1 LNPVPTYPSTDSTA
15 NQGKDTAERYAPG
28 RHRSGIALC
37 LSGGGFRATLFHLGA
52 LRRLNEIGLLAKI
65 DTITSVSGGSIAAAF
80 LATGLAWPLTGPVSD
95 QEWERRIASR
105 LRAFAGKN
113 LRTPAL
119 LRALLP
125 PWQTDQAVRAMMAA
139 YGGALAEAPLTALPA
154 HPRFIFCATDLYGG
168 VNFVFE
174 RDRIGD
180 YRLGYRAPPAD
191 WAIGRAVAA
200 SACFPP
206 FFNPLR
212 LDLEISGFKGGRGPL
227 PVGTDVRLSDGGLY
241 DNLGLEPVWKNHE
254 TILVSDGG
262 AVFGS
267 LGDAGL
273 LARLTRYVDVIDYQ
287 GVAVRKRWLISNFVS
302 HTMYGAYWGIG
313 STTSNYPRGGAGY
326 PQDLVKSTIAPVR
339 TDLDAFSSEE
349 ADVLENHGYT
359 LADAAVATHLP
370 RLAPPPVPPP
380 RIPNPP
386 LFDAG
391 AANGALRDSARR
403 AIFGRW

>member
-15 NQGKDTAERYAPG
+15 NQGEGTAERYAPG

-80 LATGLAWPLTGPVSD
+80 LATGLTWPLTGPVSD
-95 QEWERRIASR
+95 QDWERGIASR

-119 LRALLP
+119 LRAFLP
-125 PWQTDQAVRAMMAA
+125 PWETDQAVRAMMEA
-139 YGGALAEAPLTALPA
+139 YGAALAEARLTALPV

-168 VNFVFE
+168 LNFVFE

-180 YRLGYRAPPAD
+180 YRLGYRAPPDD
-191 WAIGRAVAA
+191 WGLGRAVAA

-212 LDLEISGFKGGRGPL
+212 LDLEISGFKGGHGRL
-227 PVGTDVRLSDGGLY
+227 PAGTDLRLSDGGLY

-267 LGDAGL
+267 LGDTGL
-273 LARLTRYVDVIDYQ
+273 LARLSRYVDVIDYQ

-302 HTMYGAYWGIG
+302 HAMYGAYWGIG
-313 STTSNYPRGGAGY
+313 SATSHYADGGAGY

-359 LADAAVATHLP
+359 LADAAIATHLS
-370 RLAPPPVPPP
+370 RLAPAPVPPP

-391 AANGALRDSARR
+391 AAQGALQDSARR
-403 AIFGRW
+403 LIFGRW

>member
-1 LNPVPTYPSTDSTA
+1 
-15 NQGKDTAERYAPG
+15 
-28 RHRSGIALC
+28 
-37 LSGGGFRATLFHLGA
+37 
-52 LRRLNEIGLLAKI
+52 
-65 DTITSVSGGSIAAAF
+65 
-80 LATGLAWPLTGPVSD
+80 
-95 QEWERRIASR
+95 
-105 LRAFAGKN
+105 
-113 LRTPAL
+113 
-119 LRALLP
+119 
-125 PWQTDQAVRAMMAA
+125 
-139 YGGALAEAPLTALPA
+139 
-154 HPRFIFCATDLYGG
+154 

-180 YRLGYRAPPAD
+180 YRLGYRAPPDD
-191 WAIGRAVAA
+191 WGIGRAVAA

-212 LDLEISGFKGGRGPL
+212 LDLEISGFKGGHGRL
-227 PVGTDVRLSDGGLY
+227 PVGTDLRLSDGGLY

-273 LARLTRYVDVIDYQ
+273 LARLSRYVDVIDYQ

-302 HTMYGAYWGIG
+302 QAMYGAYWGIG
-313 STTSNYPRGGAGY
+313 GATSHYARGRDGY
-326 PQDLVKSTIAPVR
+326 PQDLVKSAIAPVR
-339 TDLDAFSSEE
+339 TDLDAFSSGE

-359 LADAAVATHLP
+359 LADAAIATHLS
-370 RLAPPPVPPP
+370 RVAPPPVPPP

-391 AANGALRDSARR
+391 AAQGALQDSARR
-403 AIFGRW
+403 LLFGRW